1 MTFSEGFS
9 TGNQK
14 MCRDTLLASCPIQQS
29 GAFYDRKKASAS
41 TLLWPA
47 NHFFHAWAHLP
58 YLPGGLGGGGDILPM
73 ACTGRPRQKGVTF
86 SGFRVYE
93 RVGKFVISVFKP

>member
-29 GAFYDRKKASAS
+29 GAFFDRKKASAS

-58 YLPGGLGGGGDILPM
+58 YLPGGLGWGGGGYTAYGLYGEAPPERGD
-73 ACTGRPRQKGVTF
+73 F
-86 SGFRVYE
+86 FRLQ
-93 RVGKFVISVFKP
+93 GI